1 VLYNL
6 RKAYGNMDADAYLDG
21 LAEDF
26 IFYLNP
32 DDLTGNPTLPE
43 YWGRAAETT
52 IHENM
57 F

>member
-6 RKAYGNMDADAYLDG
+6 RKAYGNMDADAYVDG